1 MVATNVRGCVVAMHR
16 ELIQVSPEMI
26 ALIGEGSLMPAQ
38 WPEEAVAF
46 SFQVADPSATVAF
59 HGAADA
65 RALEEVDAPLLL
77 IVARSACLRIFGSLP
92 DKGVFHAPPVLRAIA
107 GAILRCALPEP
118 ARTTLR
124 LAKSIELLCET
135 FQLLGQGALISTTR
149 DAHLS
154 YSDCQRI
161 RAARQLVETRWN
173 EKLTLN
179 SIAAACGLNR
189 NKLAR
194 GFRDLFDNSVAGLLS
209 EQRLSAAQQMLLAT
223 ELPISS
229 IGYRCGYGTNA
240 AFTRAFSRRY
250 GVAPSGYRAASLA
263 A

>member
-1 MVATNVRGCVVAMHR
+1 MHR

-26 ALIGEGSLMPAQ
+26 TLIGQGAIASAL
-38 WPEEAVAF
+38 WPDQPVAF
-46 SFQVADPSATVAF
+46 SFQVADLSATVAF
-59 HGAADA
+59 HGPAEAA
-65 RALEEVDAPLLL
+65 ALAKVDAPLML
-77 IVARSACLRIFGSLP
+77 IVARSACLRIFGNVP
-92 DKGVFHAPPVLRAIA
+92 QEGVFHTPPEPRAIA
-107 GAILRCALPEP
+107 GAILQCRLPEP

-135 FQLLGQGALISTTR
+135 FQLFAEDALIATSR
-149 DAHLS
+149 DAQLS
-154 YSDCQRI
+154 YGDCQRI
-161 RAARQLVETRWN
+161 RAARRLVETRWN
-173 EKLTLN
+173 EKLTLE

-189 NKLAR
+189 SKLAR

-209 EQRLSAAQQMLLAT
+209 EQRLSAAQQMLVTT

>member
-1 MVATNVRGCVVAMHR
+1 MNR
-16 ELIQVSPEMI
+16 ELIQVSPEMN
-26 ALIGEGSLMPAQ
+26 ALIGAGSLDPSSFPDQ
-38 WPEEAVAF
+38 AVAF

-65 RALEEVDAPLLL
+65 EALQSVEAPLLL

-92 DKGVFHAPPVLRAIA
+92 DEGVFHAPPAIRAIA
-107 GAILRCALPEP
+107 GAILQCSLPEP

-135 FQLLGQGALISTTR
+135 FQLFAEDALISTTR
-149 DAHLS
+149 DAQLS

-161 RAARQLVETRWN
+161 RAARRLVETRWN
-173 EKLTLN
+173 EKLTLE

-189 NKLAR
+189 SKLAR